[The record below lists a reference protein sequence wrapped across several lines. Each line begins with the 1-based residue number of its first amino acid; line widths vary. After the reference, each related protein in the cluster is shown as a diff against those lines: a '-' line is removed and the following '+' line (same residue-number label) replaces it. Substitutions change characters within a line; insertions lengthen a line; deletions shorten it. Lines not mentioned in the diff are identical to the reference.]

1 MAESRLLC
9 IVSAIFSLSD
19 RISVRFLV
27 PNTFRSVV
35 AASSWVEWLELEEVK
50 ISIGPLFP
58 FLSSNHLKSETLHS
72 AKTESVT
79 LK

>member
-35 AASSWVEWLELEEVK
+35 AASSWVLWLQKWLNH
-50 ISIGPLFP
+50 SFP
-58 FLSSNHLKSETLHS
+58 FPICNHLKSETLHS
-72 AKTESVT
+72 ARTESVT

>member
-19 RISVRFLV
+19 KISVRFLV

-35 AASSWVEWLELEEVK
+35 AANSWVEWLEFIRRLK
-50 ISIGPLFP
+50 YPLDFSS
-58 FLSSNHLKSETLHS
+58 LSYLT
-72 AKTESVT
+72 TT
-79 LK
+79 